1 MAVNRIALIGLS
13 VLGLIATITTA
24 LAQNTSNPMTSGNT
38 TNPILSGNTV
48 TQPPPSSCFSGP
60 SYHDTHPDN
69 RKKFVYWTALLGGRR
84 GDSTAAFDFRLN
96 AIAIVAKRLRL
107 IAVVLNC
114 PLHRCRDYVELIA
127 RAVHHWRLACGGEGC
142 GVIGA
147 VPGTQT
153 GSTGGAKDVAGKD
166 AAGDAKACAGE
177 LVFLRDGVRVD
188 PVPRIL
194 ASAFAGEV
202 FGSGFIMPIAGID
215 AALGKSASTTAF
227 L

>member
-1 MAVNRIALIGLS
+1 M
-13 VLGLIATITTA
+13 
-24 LAQNTSNPMTSGNT
+24 
-38 TNPILSGNTV
+38 
-48 TQPPPSSCFSGP
+48 
-60 SYHDTHPDN
+60 
-69 RKKFVYWTALLGGRR
+69 
-84 GDSTAAFDFRLN
+84 
-96 AIAIVAKRLRL
+96 
-107 IAVVLNC
+107 
-114 PLHRCRDYVELIA
+114 
-127 RAVHHWRLACGGEGC
+127 
-142 GVIGA
+142 IGA

-194 ASAFAGEV
+194 ASAAAFAGEV